1 MPRVGIFGGTFDPPH
16 VGHLLAA
23 VDATEALAL
32 DRVLWIPASTQPF
45 KAARSDVASA
55 DDRLAM
61 TRRTIGA
68 DPRFSVDTVE
78 LDRGGLSFMVD
89 TVRALQQRDGRAEW
103 YLLVGAD
110 AARTLPQWREFD
122 RLLTMV
128 QVVAMARTAAGEDF
142 LLPRTVRQLDTRRVD
157 LSSTEIRQRVAG
169 GRSIR
174 GFVTDAVA
182 DYITAAGLYRHGS

>member
-1 MPRVGIFGGTFDPPH
+1 VPRVGIFGGTFDPPH

-23 VDATEALAL
+23 VDAAEALAL

-45 KAARSDVASA
+45 KAARADVAPA

-78 LDRGGLSFMVD
+78 LDRGGLSYMVD
-89 TVRALQQRDGRAEW
+89 TVRTLQQRDGRAEW
-103 YLLVGAD
+103 FLLVGAD

-128 QVVAMARTAAGEDF
+128 QVVAMARTAAGEDL
-142 LLPRTVRQLDTRRVD
+142 LLPSGVRQLDTRRVD

-182 DYITAAGLYRHGS
+182 DYITAAGLYRHES